1 MRKKLRS
8 CGQIGRRKKQARL
21 RGLNLSGFKV
31 YAVNLTKSQSSSQIF
46 GIPRK
51 LRVGGEEQIEL
62 LLLPE
67 FHPRAD
73 ARTDELAESLFSKKV
88 GKCLSEFAVT

>member
-21 RGLNLSGFKV
+21 RGLNLSGLKV
-31 YAVNLTKSQSSSQIF
+31 YAVNLTKSQSSSEII

-51 LRVGGEEQIEL
+51 LRVTGKEQIEF
-62 LLLPE
+62 LLLPKL
-67 FHPRAD
+67 HPRAD
-73 ARTDELAESLFSKKV
+73 ANADELAESLSSKKV
-88 GKCLSEFAVT
+88 GKCLSEFAVI

>member
-1 MRKKLRS
+1 MRKQLCS
-8 CGQIGRRKKQARL
+8 CGQIGRRKKQTCLCGPNRS
-21 RGLNLSGFKV
+21 GLKV
-31 YAVNLTKSQSSSQIF
+31 YAVNLTKSQGSGQIF